1 MFPNWIKRLNASL
14 ERLAETVKP
23 RIERV
28 LGRLPSQDDVEV
40 VDFATDAD
48 LAMLRQ
54 EPLRA
59 RVLLRSIG
67 IVFLI
72 FILWAAVARLDEVT
86 RGEGKVIPSKQL
98 QVLQSIDGGLVSE
111 ILVHEGD
118 VCSRSSCW

>member
-1 MFPNWIKRLNASL
+1 MSRLRNVASAIHAWL
-14 ERLAETVKP
+14 EKAAQRGAPHVEK
-23 RIERV
+23 V
-28 LGRLPSQDDVEV
+28 LGRLPNREEIEV

-59 RVLLRSIG
+59 RVLLRTIG
-67 IVFLI
+67 IIVVLFL
-72 FILWAAVARLDEVT
+72 LWAAVAQLDEVT

-111 ILVHEGD
+111 IQIG
-118 VCSRSSCW
+118 RASCR